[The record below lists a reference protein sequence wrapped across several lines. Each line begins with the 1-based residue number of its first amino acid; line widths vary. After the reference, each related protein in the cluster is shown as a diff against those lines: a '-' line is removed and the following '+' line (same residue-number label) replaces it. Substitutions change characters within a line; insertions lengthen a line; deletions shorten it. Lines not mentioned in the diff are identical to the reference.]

1 VRGRERA
8 RKRRQAVKAG
18 ARVEERQLENGMT
31 VLLAERHSDPVVCVM
46 LWYRCGA
53 RNEREDEAG
62 VSHFL
67 EHMMFK
73 GSKSFGK
80 GEVDRWTAELG
91 GRNNAFT
98 SYDHTGYWFELA
110 SDRWEKALEIE
121 ADRMR
126 GLLLDPEEF
135 AAERAVVVEE
145 LAMGLDE
152 PWRRLGDL
160 VSETLFE
167 RHPYRRP
174 IIGYTDVLLAMSPQG
189 MRDYYRRFYHPG
201 NATLVVCGDFVPSSA
216 MRLVKKHFASIPK
229 GPDYAAADCFRP
241 ELADP
246 VGEKR
251 IRMSWDDQGRRM
263 IAAWPGAPV
272 GSDDDFALDLVS
284 TVLAGGR
291 SSRLHRLLV
300 QDLGLA
306 TSVASHNDARVE
318 AGVFWLMVE
327 AAQGV
332 EPERIE
338 AEIDR
343 ELERLATD
351 KVPARELGHVKAII
365 ESSEAYEEET
375 VSDLAEVLGEFAV
388 DASWQLAIEAV
399 ERIKA
404 VSSTAVRDVAQ
415 RLLRSERRVVG
426 WCLPKQVAQVPRRV
440 PARRSSRAKAA
451 RAGGGRR

>member
-1 VRGRERA
+1 M
-8 RKRRQAVKAG
+8 
-18 ARVEERQLENGMT
+18 EERRLKNGMT

-80 GEVDRWTAELG
+80 GEVDRWTTELG

-145 LAMGLDE
+145 LSMGLDE
-152 PWRRLGDL
+152 PWRRLSDL
-160 VSETLFE
+160 VAETLFE

-174 IIGYTDVLLAMSPQG
+174 IIGYTDVLLAMSPED

-201 NATLVVCGDFVPSSA
+201 NATLVVCGDVTQSAA
-216 MRLVKKHFASIPK
+216 MRLVKKHFDSIPA
-229 GPDYAAADCFRP
+229 GPDYSAADCFRP
-241 ELADP
+241 GITQP
-246 VGEKR
+246 IGEKR
-251 IRMSWDDQGRRM
+251 ISMSWDDQGQRM

-272 GSDDDFALDLVS
+272 GSEDGFALDLIS
-284 TVLAGGR
+284 NVLAGGR

-306 TSVASHNDARVE
+306 TSVASHNDLRVE

-338 AEIDR
+338 AEIER
-343 ELERLATD
+343 ELQRLASE
-351 KVPARELGHVKAII
+351 KVPARELKHVKAII

-388 DASWQLAIEAV
+388 DAQWQLAIDAIEH
-399 ERIKA
+399 IKA
-404 VSSTAVRDVAQ
+404 VSSTTVREVAQ

-426 WCLPKQVAQVPRRV
+426 WCLPSEGVQVPRKS
-440 PARRSSRAKAA
+440 ARRSPRAKKKKQAA
-451 RAGGGRR
+451 RSGGGRG